1 MALSMGAPLPLSAVA
16 QTQPST
22 SANAAPRHLDP
33 RTSLAVLAAINVQM
47 ALMQSLFAEMGVPA
61 NVSVG
66 VCVAFRFLP
75 TMGREFSAVA
85 DAMKTRG
92 IALTPRS
99 VVRHPAKTAE
109 HFLVPVIARLGQ
121 IADELGNA
129 VVVRGVGA
137 SAHRTSYYRLK
148 VRAIDVAC
156 LIAAMVLL
164 ALSVCFRAGVL

>member
-1 MALSMGAPLPLSAVA
+1 MIATTRLGELACALQAM
-16 QTQPST
+16 
-22 SANAAPRHLDP
+22 R
-33 RTSLAVLAAINVQM
+33 
-47 ALMQSLFAEMGVPA
+47 VPA
-61 NVSVG
+61 NVSVA

-92 IALTPRS
+92 IALTLRS

-121 IADELGNA
+121 VADELGNA

-137 SAHRTSYYRLK
+137 SEHRTSYYRLR
-148 VRAIDVAC
+148 VRAVDIVC
-156 LIAAMVLL
+156 LIAAIALLVL
-164 ALSVCFRAGVL
+164 AVCLKTGVLC